1 MSQMVNKVSEFRRFP
16 FWGTLLG
23 GIFLLFMIRIY
34 WDPTLA
40 SNLSK
45 NEKKDVWTNQQYAVW
60 GPIWKYGFDR
70 IAKGEIPHWN
80 PYQLCGQPYL
90 VDTRTS
96 LFEPL
101 HLLFW
106 RMDFA
111 PAYQWYIFL
120 SLSLIGIGFLIWGRI
135 LEIPYPAL
143 IPGLVSML
151 FSGPVICAQMAL
163 PLLSGSVWLIFLL
176 SGMVYFL
183 ENYTPRSFLVLLF
196 IWTALVLSGSVE
208 CIFTGIVMLILF
220 PFIFRR
226 FLPLSIERKSLFVIF
241 KIIGILLLGI
251 MISAFTWFPFISW
264 QIYTRGNWT
273 QFMSFPLSAHFP
285 ETIYMSLFQM
295 ALPIWSWDLPE
306 LPVLYPG
313 LICLTFIIPAF
324 FDREFRSIVVFHGL
338 ILLSFFLLFFVNL
351 DLARILQQGML
362 VLVAVSFSTLS
373 GIGFYRLLLKGRD
386 LSSPYVWVSGILV
399 FLLLIALIIIGNP
412 WIKGVSILLLILL
425 IPATVIRIPK
435 VNSVLC
441 ILIAL
446 LGFIELYYL
455 LRPFLPESY
464 IPVIEKKDIY
474 SESIRQLRY
483 QTGTGRS
490 VIISE
495 PNSILWSENLGM
507 YYHWQL
513 VNGTELPMDK
523 YTQLWMELLSNHK
536 KEKTELLNNP
546 LITISGVQW
555 AFASNTQKKGDKEKE
570 LKNWRKMEQIPFVD
584 IYENT
589 QPMPRCFWI
598 SHYKIVSSKEEVFNV
613 LKSGEYS
620 SFAEC
625 IIEAEEPISYSKKIP
640 DTVSITS
647 EENAATPPDM
657 VTASIQEENPEYIS
671 IQIRAPKE
679 GFLVLLDTYSPGW
692 KAFIDGELT
701 QIYRTNG
708 IFRGIPIPGGV
719 HQVVFKYTSP
729 GWNTG
734 RIITLVAILL
744 TLALLLIEKFLSKRQ
759 TT

>member
-640 DTVSITS
+640 DTVPITL
-647 EENAATPPDM
+647 EENTATPPDM

-701 QIYRTNG
+701 PIYRTNG

>member
-1 MSQMVNKVSEFRRFP
+1 MSQIASKVSEFRRFP
-16 FWGTLLG
+16 FWGTLFG
-23 GIFLLFMIRIY
+23 GIFLLLMIRIY
-34 WDPTLA
+34 WDPALS

-45 NEKKDVWTNQQYAVW
+45 NNKKDIWANQQYAVW

-70 IAKGEIPHWN
+70 IGKGEIPHWN
-80 PYQLCGQPYL
+80 PYQLCGHPYL

-111 PAYQWYIFL
+111 HAYQWYIFL

-143 IPGLVSML
+143 IPGLVSVL
-151 FSGPVICAQMAL
+151 FSGPVVCAQMSL
-163 PLLSGSVWLIFLL
+163 PLLSGSVWLLFLL
-176 SGMVYFL
+176 SGMVYLL
-183 ENYTPRSFLVLLF
+183 ENHTPRSFLILLF
-196 IWTALVLSGSVE
+196 IWVALILSGSIE
-208 CIFTGIVMLILF
+208 CIFTGIIMLALF

-226 FLPLSIERKSLFVIF
+226 SLPLSIEGQSLSAIF

-251 MISAFTWFPFISW
+251 MISAFAWFPFISW
-264 QIYTRGNWT
+264 QIYTGDKWS
-273 QFMSFPLSAHFP
+273 QFISFPLSAHFP
-285 ETIYMSLFQM
+285 ETLYISLSQFV
-295 ALPIWSWDLPE
+295 LPIWSWDLPE

-313 LICLTFIIPAF
+313 LICLIFIFPAF
-324 FDREFRSIVVFHGL
+324 FDRELRSIVWFHGL

-362 VLVAVSFSTLS
+362 ILVAVSFSTLS
-373 GIGFYRLLLKGRD
+373 GIGFQRLLLKGRD

-399 FLLLIALIIIGNP
+399 FLLLLALIITGNP

-425 IPATVIRIPK
+425 VPATLIRIPK
-435 VNSVLC
+435 VNSILC

-446 LGFIELYYL
+446 LGFIELFYL

-474 SESIRQLRY
+474 SEFIRQLRY

-513 VNGTELPMDK
+513 VNSTELPTDK
-523 YTQLWMELLSNHK
+523 YSQLWIQMLSNHK
-536 KEKTELLNNP
+536 KEKTELLTNP

-555 AFASNTQKKGDKEKE
+555 AFASNMQKNSEKE
-570 LKNWRKMEQIPFVD
+570 LKNWRKMEQITFID

-589 QPMPRCFWI
+589 QPMPRCFWV
-598 SHYKIVSSKEEVFNV
+598 SHYKTVSTTEEFFNI
-613 LKSGEYS
+613 LKRGEFS
-620 SFAEC
+620 SFEEC
-625 IIEAEEPISYSKKIP
+625 IIETEEPISYGKKIS
-640 DTVSITS
+640 DTVSLTT
-647 EENAATPPDM
+647 EENTSTSPNM

-679 GFLVLLDTYSPGW
+679 GILVLLDTYSPGW
-692 KAFIDGELT
+692 KAFVDGELT
-701 QIYRTNG
+701 PIFRTNG
-708 IFRGIPIPGGV
+708 IFRGVPISGGI

-729 GWNTG
+729 GWDTG
-734 RIITLVAILL
+734 RISTLIAILL
-744 TLALLLIEKFLSKRQ
+744 TLSLLLIERFINKKQ